1 MHIHGS
7 GMTPQMAGLYS
18 AAGAEKAA
26 AQQRAADVRKKLMT
40 SAQQAGAA
48 SSPEEA
54 FLIGQWTDSRDSQ
67 VQSEDQYHASAAGR
81 DPDFG

>member
-7 GMTPQMAGLYS
+7 GMAPQMAGLYS
-18 AAGAEKAA
+18 TTGVEKAA
-26 AQQRAADVRKKLMT
+26 AQQRAADVRKKLMS

-54 FLIGQWTDSRDSQ
+54 FLIGQWTDSRHSR
-67 VQSEDQYHASAAGR
+67 VQSDDQYHASAAGR
-81 DPDFG
+81 NPDFG

>member
-7 GMTPQMAGLYS
+7 GMSPHVAGLYS

-26 AQQRAADVRKKLMT
+26 AEQRAAEIRKKLMT

-48 SSPEEA
+48 SFPEEA
-54 FLIGQWTDSRDSQ
+54 FLIGQWTDSRHSQ

-81 DPDFG
+81 NPDFG